1 MDFDPN
7 EAVTFIIK
15 HSTEHA
21 QAKANRVF
29 LEQFRKTKK
38 AQLMNQSSAKTA
50 VDREAYAYAHP
61 EYIEVLE
68 GLKVAVEI
76 EEDLKFKLIAAQLRV
91 DVYRTQSAN
100 NRMTDRATQ

>member
-15 HSTEHA
+15 HSSEHA
-21 QAKANRVF
+21 KAKADRVF
-29 LEQFRKTKK
+29 LEQWRKTKK
-38 AQLMNQSSAKTA
+38 AQLMNQSNAKTA

-61 EYIEVLE
+61 DYIEVLE

-76 EEDLKFKLIAAQLRV
+76 EEDLKFKLVAAQLRV

-100 NRMTDRATQ
+100 NRMQDKVMQ